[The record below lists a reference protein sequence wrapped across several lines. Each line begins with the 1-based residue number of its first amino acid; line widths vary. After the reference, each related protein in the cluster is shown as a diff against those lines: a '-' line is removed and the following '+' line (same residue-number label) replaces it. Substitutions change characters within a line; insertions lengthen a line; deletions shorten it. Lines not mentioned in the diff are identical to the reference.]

1 MCYEEIDTQDEGEE
15 MSRVL
20 GRIVF
25 EENAMYRTVQQSW
38 NPSLISQEQ
47 RKQIADV
54 LTEIAEHLRN
64 DEFEV
69 NGQYKKFPANWTQ
82 E

>member
-1 MCYEEIDTQDEGEE
+1 
-15 MSRVL
+15 MSL
-20 GRIVF
+20 KGRIVF
-25 EENAMYRTVQQSW
+25 EDDAMHWFVRQSW
-38 NPSLISQEQ
+38 NPSVISREQ

-64 DEFEV
+64 DEFEDS
-69 NGQYKKFPANWTQ
+69 GQYKKFPAKWTQ

>member
-1 MCYEEIDTQDEGEE
+1 

-20 GRIVF
+20 GRIIF
-25 EENAMYRTVQQSW
+25 EKNAMYRTVQQSW

>member
-1 MCYEEIDTQDEGEE
+1 
-15 MSRVL
+15 MSVQ
-20 GRIVF
+20 GRIIF
-25 EENAMYRTVQQSW
+25 EKNAMYRTVQQGW
-38 NPSLISQEQ
+38 NPSLISLED

-69 NGQYKKFPANWTQ
+69 NGQYKKFPTNWTQ

>member
-1 MCYEEIDTQDEGEE
+1 MCYEEIDTQDEGEV

-25 EENAMYRTVQQSW
+25 EENAMHRAVRQSW
-38 NPSLISQEQ
+38 NPSQLDKKHRLE
-47 RKQIADV
+47 IADV
-54 LTEIAEHLRN
+54 LTEIADHLRN

-69 NGQYKKFPANWTQ
+69 NGEYKKFPAKWTQ